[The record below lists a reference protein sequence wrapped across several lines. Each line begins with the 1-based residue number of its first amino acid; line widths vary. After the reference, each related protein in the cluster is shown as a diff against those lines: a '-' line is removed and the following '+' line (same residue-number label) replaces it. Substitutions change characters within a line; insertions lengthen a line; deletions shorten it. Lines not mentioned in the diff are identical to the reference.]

1 MKKHFSILT
10 SINYLGKRLPTEA
23 EWEVACRNGKKNRL
37 FPWGNKW
44 NAKDQFWANI
54 WTGRFPVDNTGE
66 DGYTGPAPA
75 YMFAQTEVGLHNM
88 IGNVWEWTSD
98 WWQVNH
104 HHHSQE
110 IIPKYNSFKNYM
122 VSSRIVVHHL
132 ICENGKRMLNDIC
145 LVLLVYLIIKIK

>member
-66 DGYTGPAPA
+66 DGPAEVRSGSGANWSSGIAWIDWGPR
-75 YMFAQTEVGLHNM
+75 LN
-88 IGNVWEWTSD
+88 IGHWVAGPVVDNWYPVAE
-98 WWQVNH
+98 
-104 HHHSQE
+104 
-110 IIPKYNSFKNYM
+110 
-122 VSSRIVVHHL
+122 SS
-132 ICENGKRMLNDIC
+132 
-145 LVLLVYLIIKIK
+145 